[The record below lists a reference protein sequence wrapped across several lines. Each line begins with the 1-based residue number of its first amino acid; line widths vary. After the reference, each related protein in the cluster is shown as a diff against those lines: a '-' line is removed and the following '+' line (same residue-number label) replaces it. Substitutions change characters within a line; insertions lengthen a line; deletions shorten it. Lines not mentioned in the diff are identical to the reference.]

1 MRTAG
6 TTLGATCVVP
16 QTFVSCGFVGSSV
29 HLQVAAQPFG
39 RQGKWAEEEHL
50 RGAKCAGKRERFNV
64 VMGPFL
70 AELLSKGAVK
80 SEARLLP
87 RTWQME
93 RFPRIKFPSI
103 LVPAFKK
110 GKPKPRTPSSGR
122 RRAAK
127 VQGQGPAARGG
138 PEAEAAAGPQREA
151 AAAAQGE
158 ASARASKTLGPKFR
172 SPFFFEGGLAPVFF
186 PHHGNLQFFADAA
199 AEDRDAATSTAT
211 QLRPGLGPLV
221 SAW

>member
-1 MRTAG
+1 M
-6 TTLGATCVVP
+6 
-16 QTFVSCGFVGSSV
+16 GSSV

-93 RFPRIKFPSI
+93 RFPRINFPSI
-103 LVPAFKK
+103 LVPAFKTGSRSQGRQVPGEEERPK
-110 GKPKPRTPSSGR
+110 FKAKAPPPVAAPRPKPPPDLS
-122 RRAAK
+122 AK
-127 VQGQGPAARGG
+127 PPPRPKAKPPPAPLR
-138 PEAEAAAGPQREA
+138 
-151 AAAAQGE
+151 
-158 ASARASKTLGPKFR
+158 LWDR
-172 SPFFFEGGLAPVFF
+172 SFGVPFFSKVA
-186 PHHGNLQFFADAA
+186 
-199 AEDRDAATSTAT
+199 
-211 QLRPGLGPLV
+211 
-221 SAW
+221 